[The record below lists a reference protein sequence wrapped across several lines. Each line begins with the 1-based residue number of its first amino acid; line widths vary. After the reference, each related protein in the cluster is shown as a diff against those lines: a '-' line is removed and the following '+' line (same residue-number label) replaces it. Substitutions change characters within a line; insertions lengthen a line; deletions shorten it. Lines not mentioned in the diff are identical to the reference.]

1 MKVYEMMSK
10 LSTMPAGARVK
21 ISMIKD
27 LSEIPEFDDD
37 EETREIDFEVTK
49 IDLEDDGSTV
59 VLDGWTI

>member
-1 MKVYEMMSK
+1 
-10 LSTMPAGARVK
+10 MPAGARVK

>member
-27 LSEIPEFDDD
+27 LSEIPEVDGD

-49 IDLEDDGSTV
+49 IDLKDDGSTV
-59 VLDGWTI
+59 ILDGWTI

>member
-21 ISMIKD
+21 ISMIKY